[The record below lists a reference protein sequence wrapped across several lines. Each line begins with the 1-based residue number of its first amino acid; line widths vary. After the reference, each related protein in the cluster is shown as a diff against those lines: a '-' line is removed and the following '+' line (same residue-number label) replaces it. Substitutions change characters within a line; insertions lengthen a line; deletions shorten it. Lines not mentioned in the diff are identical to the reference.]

1 MKTAPWNRKHSRSTV
16 LGNSKTLDLVLSFQ
30 RWKDGGPDGQ
40 PVEDGLEVDA
50 QAFLLDLFG
59 DLRDRLLGG

>member
-1 MKTAPWNRKHSRSTV
+1 MKTAAWNRKHRRSTV
-16 LGNSKTLDLVLSFQ
+16 LGNSKPLDLVLSLQ
-30 RWKDGGPDGQ
+30 RWENGGPNGQ

-50 QAFLLDLFG
+50 QAFLLDLLG